1 MAVNSP
7 KKTTN
12 WGEVFGVNDTRNRT
26 MNEDSPMIGRQYGGA
41 GVIYLGRDF
50 SNNWESGTHQYGQI
64 DPYLTSASKYGDIGT
79 VRNTLNSQLSD
90 VQNFSGSAYDELSN
104 LKRQIDGLGSYST
117 GFTWRGG
124 GGDGDT
130 ASSMRQDLF
139 SSLDQQAA
147 GRQQYDQL
155 VGQFNQVY
163 TGAKQQNEA
172 TINQHNQRLAELDAQ
187 RQAAEAAAAQ
197 SRAWASN
204 RPMQNQQN
212 ENLPDT
218 VTSGTASSGDDA
230 AEGDVGGKP
239 RRRRGSLSSNLGIN
253 A

>member
-1 MAVNSP
+1 MAVNGG

-12 WGEVFGVNDTRNRT
+12 WGELFGVNYVPNV
-26 MNEDSPMIGRQYGGA
+26 PMYDDGPTLGKEYGGA
-41 GVIYLGRDF
+41 GLIYLGKDY
-50 SNNWESGTHQYGQI
+50 SQNWDSGSDQYGQI
-64 DPYLTSASKYGDIGT
+64 DPYLTGASKFGDIDT
-79 VRNTLNSQLSD
+79 ARNTLNSQLED
-90 VQNFSGSAYDELSN
+90 VKNFSGSAYDELSN
-104 LKRQIDGLGSYST
+104 MKHRIEGVGQYST
-117 GFTWRGG
+117 GFTWSGG
-124 GGDGDT
+124 SGDGDT
-130 ASSMRQDLF
+130 YSSMQSELFNSLERQ
-139 SSLDQQAA
+139 AY

-163 TGAKQQNEA
+163 TSAKQQNEA

-197 SRAWASN
+197 SRAWAAN
-204 RPMQNQQN
+204 RPLQNQQN

>member
-1 MAVNSP
+1 MAINGG

-12 WGEVFGVNDTRNRT
+12 WGSLFGVNDVQNI
-26 MNEDSPMIGRQYGGA
+26 PMYDEGPTLGKQYGGA
-41 GVIYLGRDF
+41 GVIYLGKDY
-50 SNNWESGTHQYGQI
+50 SQNWDSGSDQYGEI

-79 VRNTLNSQLSD
+79 VSNTMNSQLAD
-90 VQNFSGSAYDELSN
+90 VQNFSGSAYDELMG
-104 LKRQIDGLGSYST
+104 LKRQIDGLGQYST
-117 GFTWRGG
+117 GFTWSGG
-124 GGDGDT
+124 SGDGDT
-130 ASSMRQDLF
+130 YSSMQTDLF
-139 SSLDQQAA
+139 RSLDQQAS

-218 VTSGTASSGDDA
+218 VTSGTANSSDDVVG
-230 AEGDVGGKP
+230 GDVGGKP